1 MMWRAGTLL
10 LRLSPVGRLRA
21 RHFRHPWRSECSRFG
36 LLLSAL
42 LGMTAPAA
50 AHEFWIEPA
59 NFRPPVGKPVDVRLM
74 VGQEFRGDTMIYL
87 PEAFERFIT
96 INARGTQNIPG
107 LPGDDPAARLTP
119 AEPGLLLVA
128 YQSTRYS
135 LDLDAPTFEKYL
147 EKEGLDGIRAMR
159 VQRGERDKPVHEVY
173 SRCAKSLLAVGG
185 RDDGL
190 DARRPIGLR
199 LEIVP
204 QTPIYRLKR
213 GQSLEVQLLYENR
226 PLANAQVM
234 AFSKKKLKTQLVQR
248 TDAEG
253 RARFVLP
260 HADIWM
266 LSAVHMIP
274 APADAKADWES
285 FWASLSFETDNRR

>member
-1 MMWRAGTLL
+1 MKVTDSKKMWR
-10 LRLSPVGRLRA
+10 
-21 RHFRHPWRSECSRFG
+21 ECSRFG

-42 LGMTAPAA
+42 LGLAMPAA

-59 NFRPPVGKPVDVRLM
+59 NFRPPVGKPVDVRLL

-87 PEAFERFIT
+87 PDSFERFVT
-96 INARGTQNIPG
+96 VNARGTRNIPG
-107 LPGDDPAARLTP
+107 LPGDDPAARLIP
-119 AEPGLLLVA
+119 ADAGLLLIA

-135 LDLDAPTFEKYL
+135 LDMDAPTFEKYL
-147 EKEGLDGIRAMR
+147 EKEGLDAIRALR
-159 VQRGERDKPVHEVY
+159 AQRGERDKPVREVY
-173 SRCAKSLLAVGG
+173 SRCAKSLLAVDG
-185 RDDGL
+185 RDAGL

-204 QTPIYRLKR
+204 QTPVYQLKR
-213 GQSLEVQLLYENR
+213 GQELVVQLLYENR
-226 PLANAQVM
+226 PLANAQVL

-260 HADIWM
+260 QADIWM

-285 FWASLSFETDNRR
+285 FWASLSFETGDRR

>member
-1 MMWRAGTLL
+1 MQPNIRNII
-10 LRLSPVGRLRA
+10 RR
-21 RHFRHPWRSECSRFG
+21 ECSRFG
-36 LLLSAL
+36 LLLSVLFGLA
-42 LGMTAPAA
+42 TPAA

-59 NFRPPVGKPVDVRLM
+59 NFRPPVGKPLDVRLM
-74 VGQEFRGDTMIYL
+74 VGQNFRGDTMIYL
-87 PEAFERFIT
+87 PQSFERFVT
-96 INARGTQNIPG
+96 VNAHGTQNIPG
-107 LPGDDPAARLTP
+107 LPGDDPAAHLTP
-119 AEPGLLLVA
+119 AKPGLLLIA

-135 LDLDAPTFEKYL
+135 LDMDSATFAKYL
-147 EKEGLDGIRAMR
+147 EKEGLDAIRALR
-159 VQRGERDKPVHEVY
+159 VQRGEQLKPAREVY

-190 DARRPIGLR
+190 DARQPIGLR

-204 QTPIYRLKR
+204 RSPIYQLKS

-226 PLANAQVM
+226 PLANARLV

-260 HADIWM
+260 HDDIWM

-274 APADAKADWES
+274 APDDAKADWES
-285 FWASLSFETDNRR
+285 FWASLSFETGNLR